1 MSPPGQLTSKPPGPR
16 PRALPRWA
24 IWSVRAIAAFVVLAM
39 VAAALG
45 WMPFDVDREA
55 VTSWVESAGPWG
67 PLAVIGLMTVAVV
80 ASPIPSAPI
89 ALAAGAAYGHYAGA
103 IYVAL
108 GSEIGALTA
117 FIIARGLGRGPVE
130 RFLGDKADYG
140 LLGSQNAL
148 TLTVFVSRLLPFI
161 SFDAMSYA
169 AGLSRLHFW
178 RFALATM
185 AGILPA
191 SFVLAH
197 FGSVA
202 MEGTFGSA
210 EWIALGLGLMTG
222 LPLLLVALRR
232 SSASRKDRPKKD
244 DAEASRS

>member
-1 MSPPGQLTSKPPGPR
+1 MPEESEIER
-16 PRALPRWA
+16 P
-24 IWSVRAIAAFVVLAM
+24 SVLSIGRVTAIAVGAVLLLGI
-39 VAAALG
+39 LG
-45 WMPFDVDREA
+45 WVAGWWSPDIDPAKVEA
-55 VTSWVESAGPWG
+55 WVENTGPWG
-67 PLAVIGLMTVAVV
+67 PLAVVALMAVAVV

-89 ALAAGAAYGHYAGA
+89 ALASGAVYGHYAGTA
-103 IYVAL
+103 YVAL

-117 FIIARGLGRGPVE
+117 FLIARGLGRGPVE
-130 RFLGDKADYG
+130 RLLGDKSDYG

-148 TLTVFVSRLLPFI
+148 TITVFASRLLPFV

-197 FGSVA
+197 FGSAA
-202 MEGTFGSA
+202 MDAGFGSA

-222 LPLLLVALRR
+222 LPLLLLALRR
-232 SSASRKDRPKKD
+232 GAASRKTKPEEN
-244 DAEASRS
+244 ATEAD

>member
-1 MSPPGQLTSKPPGPR
+1 LPDVPEESASKRNHYLSLSKG
-16 PRALPRWA
+16 
-24 IWSVRAIAAFVVLAM
+24 
-39 VAAALG
+39 AALVVGAVLGLGLVG
-45 WMPFDVDREA
+45 WAAGWWSFDLDR
-55 VTSWVESAGPWG
+55 VTVETWVASAGPLG
-67 PLAVIGLMTVAVV
+67 PLAVVFLMTVAVV

-89 ALAAGAAYGHYAGA
+89 ALASGAAYGHYAGTL
-103 IYVAL
+103 YVAL
-108 GSEIGALTA
+108 GSEIGALGA
-117 FIIARGLGRGPVE
+117 FLIARGLGRGPVE
-130 RFLGDKADYG
+130 RLLGEKADYG

-148 TLTVFVSRLLPFI
+148 TLTVFVSRLLPFV

-197 FGSVA
+197 FGSAA
-202 MEGTFGSA
+202 MEGSFGSA

-232 SSASRKDRPKKD
+232 GATSRKDDPAKD
-244 DAEASRS
+244 TTEAGRS